1 MRKEQR
7 NAEACRDDA
16 GNIYEG
22 AAESGLRGRQYNM
35 CFPPY
40 KSSCSD
46 ASVSLKNKSSSVWKN
61 AMCTAT
67 IASHVVIFDM

>member
-1 MRKEQR
+1 
-7 NAEACRDDA
+7 
-16 GNIYEG
+16 
-22 AAESGLRGRQYNM
+22 LRGRQYNM